1 MKVDYNELK
10 IKRCAFILD
19 PGTATLAAGAIGAGS
34 NLLGNIFGFGSN
46 KKTNE
51 TNYKIA
57 QMNNEF
63 NERMLQK
70 QIDYN
75 TEMWNKENEYN
86 TAANQRKRLE
96 EAGLNPYLMMNGG
109 SAGTASSASGVT
121 PPTADTSG
129 TQQAFNPDFS
139 GIGTAAAQAAAGMRE
154 QALYESQIAQQ
165 SAQTE
170 GVKIE
175 NKYKAAKII
184 SDLLEQASRTRN
196 NDSQTLLNQLAHQL
210 GIETFNSDVLIKQHQ
225 AEQSKYD
232 ALAAEQTYLYRQK
245 EVQAFDKRLQY
256 DLSLAAADIALK
268 YSQGQLTK
276 AQAQHELYKQ
286 AETIAKTKG
295 VYLNNKQV
303 DELMPLIVEKQR
315 LENEYYGFDNITR
328 SLWTASK
335 IGGTAIDNLFKP
347 FGEAFDRSIKLN
359 KKYSHGKQYYRTP
372 KNGVSF

>member
-10 IKRCAFILD
+10 IKRCAFIID
-19 PGTATLAAGAIGAGS
+19 PGTATLAAGALGAGS
-34 NLLGNIFGFGSN
+34 NIIGNIFGFGNN

-51 TNYKIA
+51 TNMKIA

-86 TAANQRKRLE
+86 TASNQRKRLE

-109 SAGTASSASGVT
+109 SAGTASSASGIT

-129 TQQAFNPDFS
+129 TQQAYNPDFS
-139 GIGTAAAQAAAGMRE
+139 GIGNAAAQVASGLRE
-154 QALYESQIAQQ
+154 QSLYESQIAQQ

-170 GVKIE
+170 GIKIE

-184 SDLLEQASRTRN
+184 SDLLEQSSRTKN
-196 NDSQTLLNQLAHQL
+196 YNSQALLNDLAHKL

-225 AEQSKYD
+225 AQQSKYE

-256 DLSLAAADIALK
+256 DLSLAAAEIALK
-268 YSQGQLTK
+268 YSQGQLNK
-276 AQAQHELYKQ
+276 AQAKHELQKQ

-295 VYLNNKQV
+295 VQLNNNHLEQ
-303 DELMPLIVEKQR
+303 MYPLLFQKQR
-315 LENEYYGFDNITR
+315 LENTLYGLDNPLTVPFRQAFNIGDALSGDNYQQTLNRGGYHNGGFNYNPSSRSTR
-328 SLWTASK
+328 
-335 IGGTAIDNLFKP
+335 
-347 FGEAFDRSIKLN
+347 
-359 KKYSHGKQYYRTP
+359 
-372 KNGVSF
+372 